1 MNSGRL
7 LTVKGYASLPGE
19 GWPIASNYLLQGEY
33 FDVLRIP
40 LLRGRFFNASDDA
53 HDAPLT
59 AIVSQS
65 FASHYWP
72 NQDAIGKTLKVGT
85 LDFPLP
91 WMTVV
96 GVVGDVKQAAVDQA
110 TKYEMYEPLSQS
122 QRDLGD
128 FGAARGPNGHG
139 RVVVRTAQDPS
150 TFIESLRKAVAEID
164 PRLPLS
170 DVETLNSILSRT
182 EAPRRF
188 DTYVFAAFAGIALFL
203 ALLGMYGVIASVVIE

>member
-7 LTVKGYASLPGE
+7 LTVKGYASLPGQ

-33 FDVLRIP
+33 FDAPRIP
-40 LLRGRFFNASDDA
+40 LLRCRFFYVSDDA

-96 GVVGDVKQAAVDQA
+96 GVVGGVKQAAVDQA
-110 TKYEMYEPLSQS
+110 TKYEMY
-122 QRDLGD
+122 
-128 FGAARGPNGHG
+128 
-139 RVVVRTAQDPS
+139 
-150 TFIESLRKAVAEID
+150 
-164 PRLPLS
+164 
-170 DVETLNSILSRT
+170 
-182 EAPRRF
+182 
-188 DTYVFAAFAGIALFL
+188 
-203 ALLGMYGVIASVVIE
+203 